1 MATANLNGV
10 ELYFERVGE
19 GEPVVLTH
27 GALTDGR
34 TWRAL
39 TDLLRDGFEVVA
51 WDRRGHSRSKDGQ
64 RPGSVRQDAD
74 DLAALIEY
82 LGVEPVHLVGNSSGG
97 AVVLNLV
104 TMHPDLVKSGAAHEP
119 GPIALLDATDDRHIA
134 QLLEEEERHIARV
147 LDMIASSDHRRAVHY
162 FIDEVAIGPGAWDQ
176 LPEELRNILESN
188 TATVADDL
196 RDSLDRHSV
205 DLDSLAGS
213 GIPLLISTGSESP
226 VLEVAAA
233 GELARLVPAARLHRL
248 VGTGHIPHRT
258 HPDAYAATL
267 VEFIGGVAATTRL
280 SIGGGVA

>member
-10 ELYFERVGE
+10 ELYFERIGE
-19 GEPVVLTH
+19 GERIVLTH

-39 TDLLRDGFEVVA
+39 TDLLRDRFEVVA
-51 WDRRGHSRSKDGQ
+51 WDRRGHSRSKDG
-64 RPGSVRQDAD
+64 RGPGSVRQDAD
-74 DLAALIEY
+74 DLAALIQH
-82 LGVEPVHLVGNSSGG
+82 LGAEPVHLVGNSSGG
-97 AVVLNLV
+97 AVVLSLV
-104 TMHPDLVKSGAAHEP
+104 TMHPELVKSAAAHEP
-119 GPIALLDATDDRHIA
+119 GPIALLDGTDDRHIV
-134 QLLEEEERHIARV
+134 QLMEAEKRHIARV
-147 LDMIASSDHRRAVHY
+147 QDMIARDEHRRAVQY

-176 LPEELRNILESN
+176 FPEELRDILESN

-205 DLDSLAGS
+205 DLDTLAGS
-213 GIPLLISTGSESP
+213 GIPLLISMGSESP

-233 GELARLVPAARLHRL
+233 NELANRLPAAHLQRL

-267 VEFIGGVAATTRL
+267 IEFIGGVAAD
-280 SIGGGVA
+280 SIARGVA